1 VGLRYH
7 ARRRSQ
13 RAQRGGVRGLRLP
26 GAIELPWARRRRLRA
41 ERGTVALGLA
51 AYGLTGAVLGTEI
64 ARMLRARVHAH
75 PELDVLE
82 TADVAV
88 RETVAVA
95 VAGLESMSTRET
107 AQLNLLASFSLTFA
121 TARLGTYLIRR
132 RGGPT
137 GPFRDMVVGERHIHH
152 FVPGIA
158 MAFLAGGASVLSRN
172 DRIDPV
178 LAVPFGMGVA
188 LTLDESALLLRL
200 DDVYW
205 SEDGI
210 ISVQITLAAL
220 ALLSSTTL
228 AKRALRRGARRL
240 RLQASRSG
248 ATRPPRAAPAR
259 PASR

>member
-1 VGLRYH
+1 VGLRH
-7 ARRRSQ
+7 EARRHR
-13 RAQRGGVRGLRLP
+13 RGARRGALPALRLA

-51 AYGLTGAVLGTEI
+51 AFGLTGAVLGTEI
-64 ARMLRARVHAH
+64 ARMLRARMHAH

-82 TADVAV
+82 TADAAV

-121 TARLGTYLIRR
+121 CARLGTYLIR

-205 SEDGI
+205 SEEGI
-210 ISVQITLAAL
+210 VSVQITLAAL

-228 AKRALRRGARRL
+228 AKRALRRGERRL
-240 RLQASRSG
+240 RLQTSKPG
-248 ATRPPRAAPAR
+248 ATRPPQAASAR